1 MVELTE
7 EGGAGRREMLLAKIV
22 DYVLANGITELTLR
36 GLALAVGSN
45 NRMLLYYFGS
55 REAII
60 VAALEGAEDRFLGM
74 RSIFDALDD
83 RSVPLADRLLG
94 AWGTISDPVN
104 LPFHRLFFEVF
115 GMAGFERQRF
125 TALLGTIGTEWV
137 NHVAA
142 AFAAD
147 GVPADRSLV
156 FAHEIVAL
164 WRGLQATLI
173 SMGDAAL
180 VDRAARDATLALVD
194 RAKGVASS

>member
-1 MVELTE
+1 MAELSE
-7 EGGAGRREMLLAKIV
+7 EGGSGRREMLLAKIV
-22 DYVLANGITELTLR
+22 DYVLANGISELTLR
-36 GLALAVGSN
+36 GLASAVGSN

-55 REAII
+55 RDEII
-60 VAALEGAEDRFLGM
+60 VAALEGAADRFPGI
-74 RSIFDALDD
+74 RWIFEALDD
-83 RSVPLADRLLG
+83 EAVPLADRLLG

-104 LPFHRLFFEVF
+104 LPFHRLFFEIF

-147 GVPADRSLV
+147 GVPADRSLM

-164 WRGLQATLI
+164 WRGFQATLI
-173 SMGDAAL
+173 SMGDPAI
-180 VDRAARDATLALVD
+180 VDRAARDATSALLA
-194 RAKGVASS
+194 RAKGAASS